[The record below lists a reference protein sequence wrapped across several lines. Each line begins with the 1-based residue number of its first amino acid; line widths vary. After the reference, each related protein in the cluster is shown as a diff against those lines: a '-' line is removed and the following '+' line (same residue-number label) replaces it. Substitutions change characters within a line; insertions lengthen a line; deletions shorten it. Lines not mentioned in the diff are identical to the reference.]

1 MHKLK
6 FLFLPIIFL
15 CFSVAIFAQE
25 AEEPNYH
32 IYSIYFGGGNY
43 FIDQEQILG
52 LENWLIE
59 VGALDNQQISVHA
72 HTDNIGSKEYNDWL
86 SQMRN
91 RAAIQ
96 QLLIRNVPAERI
108 STESFG
114 ELNPIYDNSTLEG
127 RLKNR
132 RVDIIIKP
140 VVL

>member
-1 MHKLK
+1 MTFFK
-6 FLFLPIIFL
+6 FLFLSILTTCVP
-15 CFSVAIFAQE
+15 SVLSAQE
-25 AEEPNYH
+25 AVEPNYH
-32 IYSIYFGGGNY
+32 IYSIYFGGGSH
-43 FIDQEQILG
+43 FIDAGQIEG
-52 LENWLIE
+52 LETWLIE
-59 VGALDNQQISVHA
+59 VGALDNQEISVHA

-86 SQMRN
+86 SQMRS
-91 RAAIQ
+91 RAAIR

-114 ELNPIYDNSTLEG
+114 ELNPVYDNATLEG